1 MKNNSAYHKKRLK
14 PIPKYVLVI
23 VLSLVFFSP
32 FLIMVTTALK
42 TNADAFQLPVRLFP
56 REIIWNNFPEAMAKI
71 PYVRYMMNT
80 IFITLLSV
88 VGQMVATPLVAYSLA
103 KIKWKGA
110 PIISALIMG
119 TMMIP
124 YTVTMIP
131 LYKIWSRL
139 GFTNTYVP
147 LILPTFFGSPFYII
161 IMRQF
166 FAGLPNSLM
175 EAAKIDGAGE
185 FKRYIAIA
193 LPLSRPALTTVGI
206 YAFINAWSDY
216 LAPLIY
222 INKTEKLTLSLGLQG
237 FLNQYSVDWT
247 HLMAAATIF
256 VIPVVI
262 FFLFFQRNFVEGI
275 ATSGIKG

>member
-1 MKNNSAYHKKRLK
+1 MKNNHAYYKKRLK
-14 PIPKYVLVI
+14 PIPKYILVI
-23 VLSLVFFSP
+23 VLSFIFFSP
-32 FLIMVTTALK
+32 FLIMALK
-42 TNADAFQLPVRLFP
+42 TNADAFQLPVKLFP
-56 REIIWNNFPEAMAKI
+56 REVIWNNFPEAMAKI

-88 VGQMVATPLVAYSLA
+88 IGQMVATPLVAYSLA

>member
-1 MKNNSAYHKKRLK
+1 
-14 PIPKYVLVI
+14 
-23 VLSLVFFSP
+23 
-32 FLIMVTTALK
+32 
-42 TNADAFQLPVRLFP
+42 
-56 REIIWNNFPEAMAKI
+56 MAKI

-166 FAGLPNSLM
+166 FAGLPGSLM

>member
-1 MKNNSAYHKKRLK
+1 MKNNHAYYKKRLK
-14 PIPKYVLVI
+14 PIPKYILVI
-23 VLSLVFFSP
+23 VLSFIFFSP

-42 TNADAFQLPVRLFP
+42 TNADAFQLPVKLFP
-56 REIIWNNFPEAMAKI
+56 REVLWNNFPEAMAKI

-88 VGQMVATPLVAYSLA
+88 IGQMVATPLVAYSLA

>member
-1 MKNNSAYHKKRLK
+1 MKNNHAYYKKRLK
-14 PIPKYVLVI
+14 PIPKYILVI
-23 VLSLVFFSP
+23 VLSFIFFSP

-42 TNADAFQLPVRLFP
+42 TNADAFQLPVKLFP
-56 REIIWNNFPEAMAKI
+56 REVIWNNFPEAMAKI

-88 VGQMVATPLVAYSLA
+88 VGQMIATPLVAYSLA